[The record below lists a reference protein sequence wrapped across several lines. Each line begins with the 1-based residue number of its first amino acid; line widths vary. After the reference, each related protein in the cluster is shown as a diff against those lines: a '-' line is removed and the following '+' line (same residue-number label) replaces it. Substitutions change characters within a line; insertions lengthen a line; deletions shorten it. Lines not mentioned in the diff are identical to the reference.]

1 MNIHEDSSFTFIKLN
16 FNVKGS
22 FYIIVFEKLN
32 SNLSNVRLN
41 FLIDLTNSHKGK
53 LYRDNTLVF
62 YGDGYKAITM
72 MIRYHHIMSGLMN
85 IL

>member
-1 MNIHEDSSFTFIKLN
+1 MTIFKHE
-16 FNVKGS
+16 
-22 FYIIVFEKLN
+22 
-32 SNLSNVRLN
+32 N

-72 MIRYHHIMSGLMN
+72 MIRNCSDSKPVEQKFNAQLTQRERCKFISKVEDDKK
-85 IL
+85 

>member
-1 MNIHEDSSFTFIKLN
+1 MTIFKHE
-16 FNVKGS
+16 
-22 FYIIVFEKLN
+22 
-32 SNLSNVRLN
+32 N

-72 MIRYHHIMSGLMN
+72 MIRNCSDSKPVEQKFNAQLTQRERCKFTGRIEDDKK
-85 IL
+85 

>member
-1 MNIHEDSSFTFIKLN
+1 MTIFKHE
-16 FNVKGS
+16 
-22 FYIIVFEKLN
+22 
-32 SNLSNVRLN
+32 N

-72 MIRYHHIMSGLMN
+72 MIRNCSDSKPVEQKFNAQLTQREKCK
-85 IL
+85 LTDKVEDDKK